1 MRILLAEDE
10 RSLSRA
16 VTALLERN
24 HYAVGAVYDGA
35 EALDYLEGGN
45 YDALILDIMMPKV
58 DGLEVLRR
66 LRERGNAIPV
76 LMLTAK
82 GEVED
87 KVLGLDSGANDYLTK
102 PFATAELLARLRA
115 MTRQSVQLSSRLTF
129 GSLCLDQTT
138 FELSTPSGSFRL
150 ANKEY
155 QMMELFLRNPRQI
168 IPTERFLERI
178 WGYDSEVEV
187 SVVWVY
193 ISYLRKKL
201 AALQADV
208 EIRASRNLGY
218 SLALVLLVIL
228 GGVNAMSYRKI
239 VQDAGH
245 ILELLSENR
254 GAFPKALPPDGETG
268 KPDRPLPP
276 GNGLSPEAPFESR
289 FFSVL
294 LDGEGQVLQS
304 DTGQIA
310 AVDDQSAGE
319 MAQAV
324 WETGHTGGFWE
335 DYRYVRVAEN
345 GGVRFIFLDCGRSLS
360 NFRTTLLA
368 SVLVALS
375 GLLAVF
381 LLLLVLSRRIV
392 RPVAESYEKQ
402 RRFIT
407 DAGHELKTP
416 LTIIGADLDLV
427 EPELEGNE
435 WLQDIRCQVRR
446 LAGLTQDLIYLSRME
461 EETPPIQPIE
471 FPLSDLTEEM
481 AQSFQGL
488 AKAQGKGLV
497 LSIQPMLSYTG
508 DENAIRQLL
517 SILLDNALKYTP
529 DDGEVEIAL
538 KKEGRM
544 IRLSVSNT
552 IDRPMEREM
561 LDRLFDRFYRG
572 DQSRSSQ
579 TGGYGLGLS
588 IAKGIVLAHRG
599 KIRAESSGASLS
611 VIVSLPV

>member
-1 MRILLAEDE
+1 MIQKLRVKFI
-10 RSLSRA
+10 
-16 VTALLERN
+16 TAS
-24 HYAVGAVYDGA
+24 
-35 EALDYLEGGN
+35 
-45 YDALILDIMMPKV
+45 
-58 DGLEVLRR
+58 
-66 LRERGNAIPV
+66 
-76 LMLTAK
+76 ML
-82 GEVED
+82 
-87 KVLGLDSGANDYLTK
+87 
-102 PFATAELLARLRA
+102 
-115 MTRQSVQLSSRLTF
+115 
-129 GSLCLDQTT
+129 
-138 FELSTPSGSFRL
+138 
-150 ANKEY
+150 
-155 QMMELFLRNPRQI
+155 
-168 IPTERFLERI
+168 
-178 WGYDSEVEV
+178 
-187 SVVWVY
+187 
-193 ISYLRKKL
+193 
-201 AALQADV
+201 
-208 EIRASRNLGY
+208 

-228 GGVNAMSYRKI
+228 GGVNAMSYQKV
-239 VQDAGH
+239 VQDADH

-254 GAFPKALPPDGETG
+254 GIFPQQVPPDDRGG
-268 KPDRPLPP
+268 KPRPLP
-276 GNGLSPEAPFESR
+276 GFGHGLSPETPFESR

-294 LDGEGQVLQS
+294 LNGEGQVLQS

-310 AVDDQSAGE
+310 AVDDQSASE

-324 WETGHTGGFWE
+324 WAGGSVSGFRG
-335 DYRYVRVAEN
+335 DYRYVRAAEAE
-345 GGVRFIFLDCGRSLS
+345 GTRFIFVDCGRSLS
-360 NFRTTLLA
+360 KVRTTLIA
-368 SVLVALS
+368 SGLVARA
-375 GLLAVF
+375 GLLAVV
-381 LLLLVLSRRIV
+381 LLLLILSKRIV

-427 EPELEGNE
+427 EPELDGNE

-446 LAGLTQDLIYLSRME
+446 LTGLTQDLIFLSRME

-488 AKAQGKGLV
+488 AKAQKKGLT

-508 DENAIRQLL
+508 DEKAIRQLL

-529 DDGEVEIAL
+529 AEGEAEIAL
-538 KKEGRM
+538 KKEGRT

-552 IDRPMEREM
+552 IAQPMEET

-579 TGGYGLGLS
+579 IGGYGLGLS

>member
-1 MRILLAEDE
+1 MIQ
-10 RSLSRA
+10 
-16 VTALLERN
+16 
-24 HYAVGAVYDGA
+24 
-35 EALDYLEGGN
+35 
-45 YDALILDIMMPKV
+45 
-58 DGLEVLRR
+58 R
-66 LRERGNAIPV
+66 LRVKFITAS
-76 LMLTAK
+76 ML
-82 GEVED
+82 
-87 KVLGLDSGANDYLTK
+87 
-102 PFATAELLARLRA
+102 
-115 MTRQSVQLSSRLTF
+115 
-129 GSLCLDQTT
+129 
-138 FELSTPSGSFRL
+138 
-150 ANKEY
+150 
-155 QMMELFLRNPRQI
+155 
-168 IPTERFLERI
+168 
-178 WGYDSEVEV
+178 
-187 SVVWVY
+187 
-193 ISYLRKKL
+193 
-201 AALQADV
+201 
-208 EIRASRNLGY
+208 

-268 KPDRPLPP
+268 KPDCPHPP
-276 GNGLSPEAPFESR
+276 GNGLAPEAPFESR

-381 LLLLVLSRRIV
+381 LLLLILSKRIV

-427 EPELEGNE
+427 EQELEGNE

-446 LAGLTQDLIYLSRME
+446 LTGLTQDLIFLSRME

>member
-1 MRILLAEDE
+1 MIQKLRVKFI
-10 RSLSRA
+10 
-16 VTALLERN
+16 TAS
-24 HYAVGAVYDGA
+24 
-35 EALDYLEGGN
+35 
-45 YDALILDIMMPKV
+45 
-58 DGLEVLRR
+58 
-66 LRERGNAIPV
+66 
-76 LMLTAK
+76 ML
-82 GEVED
+82 
-87 KVLGLDSGANDYLTK
+87 
-102 PFATAELLARLRA
+102 
-115 MTRQSVQLSSRLTF
+115 
-129 GSLCLDQTT
+129 
-138 FELSTPSGSFRL
+138 
-150 ANKEY
+150 
-155 QMMELFLRNPRQI
+155 
-168 IPTERFLERI
+168 
-178 WGYDSEVEV
+178 
-187 SVVWVY
+187 
-193 ISYLRKKL
+193 
-201 AALQADV
+201 
-208 EIRASRNLGY
+208 

-228 GGVNAMSYRKI
+228 GGVNAMSYQKVVR
-239 VQDAGH
+239 DADR
-245 ILELLSENR
+245 ILALLSENR
-254 GAFPKALPPDGETG
+254 GVFPQQTPPDDRGG
-268 KPDRPLPP
+268 KPGPIPVL
-276 GNGLSPEAPFESR
+276 GHGISPETPFESR

-294 LDGEGQVLQS
+294 LNEKGQVLQS

-324 WETGHTGGFWE
+324 WSSGSASGFQG
-335 DYRYVRVAEN
+335 DYRYIRAAEAE
-345 GGVRFIFLDCGRSLS
+345 GTRFIFVDCGRSLS
-360 NFRTTLLA
+360 NFRTTLIA
-368 SVLVALS
+368 SVLVALA

-381 LLLLVLSRRIV
+381 LLLLILSKRIV

-446 LAGLTQDLIYLSRME
+446 LTGLTQDLIFLSRME

-488 AKAQGKGLV
+488 AKAQGKRLT
-497 LSIQPMLSYTG
+497 LSIPPMLSYTG
-508 DENAIRQLL
+508 DEKAIRQLL

-529 DDGEVEIAL
+529 EEGEVEIAL

-611 VIVSLPV
+611 VIVSLPA

>member
-1 MRILLAEDE
+1 MIQKLRVKFI
-10 RSLSRA
+10 
-16 VTALLERN
+16 TAS
-24 HYAVGAVYDGA
+24 
-35 EALDYLEGGN
+35 
-45 YDALILDIMMPKV
+45 
-58 DGLEVLRR
+58 
-66 LRERGNAIPV
+66 
-76 LMLTAK
+76 ML
-82 GEVED
+82 
-87 KVLGLDSGANDYLTK
+87 
-102 PFATAELLARLRA
+102 
-115 MTRQSVQLSSRLTF
+115 
-129 GSLCLDQTT
+129 
-138 FELSTPSGSFRL
+138 
-150 ANKEY
+150 
-155 QMMELFLRNPRQI
+155 
-168 IPTERFLERI
+168 
-178 WGYDSEVEV
+178 
-187 SVVWVY
+187 
-193 ISYLRKKL
+193 
-201 AALQADV
+201 
-208 EIRASRNLGY
+208 

-228 GGVNAMSYRKI
+228 GGVNAMSYQKVVR
-239 VQDAGH
+239 DADR
-245 ILELLSENR
+245 ILALLSENR
-254 GAFPKALPPDGETG
+254 GVFPQQTPPDDRGG
-268 KPDRPLPP
+268 KPGPIPVL
-276 GNGLSPEAPFESR
+276 GHGISPETPFESR

-294 LDGEGQVLQS
+294 LNEKGQVLQS

-324 WETGHTGGFWE
+324 WSSGSASGFQG
-335 DYRYVRVAEN
+335 DYRYIRAAEAE
-345 GGVRFIFLDCGRSLS
+345 GTRFIFVDCGRSLS
-360 NFRTTLLA
+360 NFRTTLIA
-368 SVLVALS
+368 SVLVALA

-381 LLLLVLSRRIV
+381 LLLLILSKRIV

-517 SILLDNALKYTP
+517 SILLDNALNYTP

-552 IDRPMEREM
+552 IAHPMERET
-561 LDRLFDRFYRG
+561 LGRLFDRFYRG

-579 TGGYGLGLS
+579 TGSYGLGLS

-611 VIVSLPV
+611 VIVSLPA

>member
-1 MRILLAEDE
+1 MIQKLRVKFI
-10 RSLSRA
+10 
-16 VTALLERN
+16 TAS
-24 HYAVGAVYDGA
+24 
-35 EALDYLEGGN
+35 
-45 YDALILDIMMPKV
+45 
-58 DGLEVLRR
+58 
-66 LRERGNAIPV
+66 
-76 LMLTAK
+76 ML
-82 GEVED
+82 
-87 KVLGLDSGANDYLTK
+87 
-102 PFATAELLARLRA
+102 
-115 MTRQSVQLSSRLTF
+115 
-129 GSLCLDQTT
+129 
-138 FELSTPSGSFRL
+138 
-150 ANKEY
+150 
-155 QMMELFLRNPRQI
+155 
-168 IPTERFLERI
+168 
-178 WGYDSEVEV
+178 
-187 SVVWVY
+187 
-193 ISYLRKKL
+193 
-201 AALQADV
+201 
-208 EIRASRNLGY
+208 

-228 GGVNAMSYRKI
+228 GGVNAMSYQKVVR
-239 VQDAGH
+239 DADR
-245 ILELLSENR
+245 ILALLSENR
-254 GAFPKALPPDGETG
+254 GVFPQQTPPDDRGG
-268 KPDRPLPP
+268 KPGPIPVL
-276 GNGLSPEAPFESR
+276 GHGISPETPFESR

-294 LDGEGQVLQS
+294 LNEKGQVLQS

-360 NFRTTLLA
+360 NFRPTLLA

-381 LLLLVLSRRIV
+381 LLLLILSKRIV

-446 LAGLTQDLIYLSRME
+446 LTGLTQDLIFLSRME

-488 AKAQGKGLV
+488 AKAQGKRLT
-497 LSIQPMLSYTG
+497 LSIPPMLSYTG
-508 DENAIRQLL
+508 DEKAIRQLL

-529 DDGEVEIAL
+529 EEGEVEIAL

-552 IDRPMEREM
+552 IAHPMERET
-561 LDRLFDRFYRG
+561 LGRLFDRFYRG

-579 TGGYGLGLS
+579 TGSYGLGLS

-611 VIVSLPV
+611 VIVSLPA

>member
-1 MRILLAEDE
+1 MIQKLRVKFI
-10 RSLSRA
+10 
-16 VTALLERN
+16 TAS
-24 HYAVGAVYDGA
+24 
-35 EALDYLEGGN
+35 
-45 YDALILDIMMPKV
+45 
-58 DGLEVLRR
+58 
-66 LRERGNAIPV
+66 
-76 LMLTAK
+76 ML
-82 GEVED
+82 
-87 KVLGLDSGANDYLTK
+87 
-102 PFATAELLARLRA
+102 
-115 MTRQSVQLSSRLTF
+115 
-129 GSLCLDQTT
+129 
-138 FELSTPSGSFRL
+138 
-150 ANKEY
+150 
-155 QMMELFLRNPRQI
+155 
-168 IPTERFLERI
+168 
-178 WGYDSEVEV
+178 
-187 SVVWVY
+187 
-193 ISYLRKKL
+193 
-201 AALQADV
+201 
-208 EIRASRNLGY
+208 

-228 GGVNAMSYRKI
+228 GGVNAMSYQKVVR
-239 VQDAGH
+239 DADR
-245 ILELLSENR
+245 ILALLSENR
-254 GAFPKALPPDGETG
+254 GVFPQQTPPDDRGG
-268 KPDRPLPP
+268 KPGPIPVL
-276 GNGLSPEAPFESR
+276 GHGISPETPFESR

-294 LDGEGQVLQS
+294 LNEKGQVLQS

-324 WETGHTGGFWE
+324 WSSGNASGFQG
-335 DYRYVRVAEN
+335 DYRYIRAAEAE
-345 GGVRFIFLDCGRSLS
+345 GTRFIFVDCRRSLS
-360 NFRTTLLA
+360 NFRTTLIA
-368 SVLVALS
+368 SVLVALA

-381 LLLLVLSRRIV
+381 LLLLILSKRIV

-446 LAGLTQDLIYLSRME
+446 LTGLTQDLIFLSRME

-488 AKAQGKGLV
+488 AKAQGKRLT
-497 LSIQPMLSYTG
+497 LSIPPILSYTG
-508 DENAIRQLL
+508 DEKAIRQLL

-529 DDGEVEIAL
+529 EEGEVEIAL

>member
-1 MRILLAEDE
+1 M
-10 RSLSRA
+10 
-16 VTALLERN
+16 
-24 HYAVGAVYDGA
+24 
-35 EALDYLEGGN
+35 
-45 YDALILDIMMPKV
+45 
-58 DGLEVLRR
+58 
-66 LRERGNAIPV
+66 
-76 LMLTAK
+76 
-82 GEVED
+82 
-87 KVLGLDSGANDYLTK
+87 
-102 PFATAELLARLRA
+102 
-115 MTRQSVQLSSRLTF
+115 
-129 GSLCLDQTT
+129 
-138 FELSTPSGSFRL
+138 
-150 ANKEY
+150 
-155 QMMELFLRNPRQI
+155 
-168 IPTERFLERI
+168 
-178 WGYDSEVEV
+178 
-187 SVVWVY
+187 
-193 ISYLRKKL
+193 
-201 AALQADV
+201 
-208 EIRASRNLGY
+208 
-218 SLALVLLVIL
+218 
-228 GGVNAMSYRKI
+228 
-239 VQDAGH
+239 
-245 ILELLSENR
+245 
-254 GAFPKALPPDGETG
+254 
-268 KPDRPLPP
+268 
-276 GNGLSPEAPFESR
+276 
-289 FFSVL
+289 
-294 LDGEGQVLQS
+294 
-304 DTGQIA
+304 
-310 AVDDQSAGE
+310 
-319 MAQAV
+319 
-324 WETGHTGGFWE
+324 
-335 DYRYVRVAEN
+335 
-345 GGVRFIFLDCGRSLS
+345 
-360 NFRTTLLA
+360 
-368 SVLVALS
+368 
-375 GLLAVF
+375 
-381 LLLLVLSRRIV
+381 
-392 RPVAESYEKQ
+392 AESYEKQ

>member
-1 MRILLAEDE
+1 MIQ
-10 RSLSRA
+10 
-16 VTALLERN
+16 
-24 HYAVGAVYDGA
+24 
-35 EALDYLEGGN
+35 
-45 YDALILDIMMPKV
+45 
-58 DGLEVLRR
+58 R
-66 LRERGNAIPV
+66 LRVKFITAS
-76 LMLTAK
+76 ML
-82 GEVED
+82 
-87 KVLGLDSGANDYLTK
+87 
-102 PFATAELLARLRA
+102 
-115 MTRQSVQLSSRLTF
+115 
-129 GSLCLDQTT
+129 
-138 FELSTPSGSFRL
+138 
-150 ANKEY
+150 
-155 QMMELFLRNPRQI
+155 
-168 IPTERFLERI
+168 
-178 WGYDSEVEV
+178 
-187 SVVWVY
+187 
-193 ISYLRKKL
+193 
-201 AALQADV
+201 
-208 EIRASRNLGY
+208 

-461 EETPPIQPIE
+461 EETAPIQPIE

-488 AKAQGKGLV
+488 AKAHGKQLT

-508 DENAIRQLL
+508 DEKAVRQLL
-517 SILLDNALKYTP
+517 SILLDNALKYTQEG
-529 DDGEVEIAL
+529 GEITVSL
-538 KKEGRM
+538 SKEGRTL
-544 IRLSVSNT
+544 RLSVSNT
-552 IDRPMEREM
+552 IPQPMERET
-561 LDRLFDRFYRG
+561 LDRLFDRFYRA

-588 IAKGIVLAHRG
+588 IAKSIVAAHRG
-599 KIRAESSGASLS
+599 KIWAECVKPDRLAVCIELS
-611 VIVSLPV
+611 AGPRPFI

>member
-1 MRILLAEDE
+1 MIQKLRVKFI
-10 RSLSRA
+10 
-16 VTALLERN
+16 TAT
-24 HYAVGAVYDGA
+24 
-35 EALDYLEGGN
+35 
-45 YDALILDIMMPKV
+45 
-58 DGLEVLRR
+58 
-66 LRERGNAIPV
+66 
-76 LMLTAK
+76 ML
-82 GEVED
+82 
-87 KVLGLDSGANDYLTK
+87 
-102 PFATAELLARLRA
+102 
-115 MTRQSVQLSSRLTF
+115 
-129 GSLCLDQTT
+129 
-138 FELSTPSGSFRL
+138 
-150 ANKEY
+150 
-155 QMMELFLRNPRQI
+155 
-168 IPTERFLERI
+168 
-178 WGYDSEVEV
+178 
-187 SVVWVY
+187 
-193 ISYLRKKL
+193 
-201 AALQADV
+201 
-208 EIRASRNLGY
+208 

-228 GGVNAMSYRKI
+228 GGVNAMSYQKVVR
-239 VQDAGH
+239 DADR
-245 ILELLSENR
+245 ILALLSENR
-254 GAFPKALPPDGETG
+254 GVFPQQTPPDDRGG
-268 KPDRPLPP
+268 KPGPIPVL
-276 GNGLSPEAPFESR
+276 GHGISPETPFESR

-294 LDGEGQVLQS
+294 LNEKGQVLQS

-324 WETGHTGGFWE
+324 WSSGSASGFQG
-335 DYRYVRVAEN
+335 DYRYIRAAEAE
-345 GGVRFIFLDCGRSLS
+345 GTRFIFVDCGRSLS
-360 NFRTTLLA
+360 NFRTTLIA
-368 SVLVALS
+368 SVLVALA

-381 LLLLVLSRRIV
+381 LLLLILSKRIV

>member
-1 MRILLAEDE
+1 MIQ
-10 RSLSRA
+10 
-16 VTALLERN
+16 
-24 HYAVGAVYDGA
+24 
-35 EALDYLEGGN
+35 
-45 YDALILDIMMPKV
+45 
-58 DGLEVLRR
+58 R
-66 LRERGNAIPV
+66 LRVKFITAS
-76 LMLTAK
+76 ML
-82 GEVED
+82 
-87 KVLGLDSGANDYLTK
+87 
-102 PFATAELLARLRA
+102 
-115 MTRQSVQLSSRLTF
+115 
-129 GSLCLDQTT
+129 SL
-138 FELSTPSGSFRL
+138 
-150 ANKEY
+150 
-155 QMMELFLRNPRQI
+155 
-168 IPTERFLERI
+168 
-178 WGYDSEVEV
+178 V
-187 SVVWVY
+187 
-193 ISYLRKKL
+193 
-201 AALQADV
+201 
-208 EIRASRNLGY
+208 
-218 SLALVLLVIL
+218 LVLLVIL

-461 EETPPIQPIE
+461 EETAP
-471 FPLSDLTEEM
+471 
-481 AQSFQGL
+481 
-488 AKAQGKGLV
+488 
-497 LSIQPMLSYTG
+497 IQPMLSYTG
-508 DENAIRQLL
+508 DEKAVRQLL

-529 DDGEVEIAL
+529 EGGEITVSL
-538 KKEGRM
+538 SKEGRTL
-544 IRLSVSNT
+544 RLSVSNT
-552 IDRPMEREM
+552 IPQPMERET
-561 LDRLFDRFYRG
+561 LDRLFDRFYRA

-588 IAKGIVLAHRG
+588 IAKSIVAAHRG
-599 KIRAESSGASLS
+599 KIWAECVKPDRLAVCIELS
-611 VIVSLPV
+611 AGPRPFI

>member
-1 MRILLAEDE
+1 MIQ
-10 RSLSRA
+10 
-16 VTALLERN
+16 
-24 HYAVGAVYDGA
+24 
-35 EALDYLEGGN
+35 
-45 YDALILDIMMPKV
+45 K
-58 DGLEVLRR
+58 LRVKFII
-66 LRERGNAIPV
+66 AS
-76 LMLTAK
+76 ML
-82 GEVED
+82 
-87 KVLGLDSGANDYLTK
+87 
-102 PFATAELLARLRA
+102 
-115 MTRQSVQLSSRLTF
+115 
-129 GSLCLDQTT
+129 
-138 FELSTPSGSFRL
+138 
-150 ANKEY
+150 
-155 QMMELFLRNPRQI
+155 
-168 IPTERFLERI
+168 
-178 WGYDSEVEV
+178 
-187 SVVWVY
+187 
-193 ISYLRKKL
+193 
-201 AALQADV
+201 
-208 EIRASRNLGY
+208 

-228 GGVNAMSYRKI
+228 GGVNAMSYQKVVR
-239 VQDAGH
+239 DADR
-245 ILELLSENR
+245 ILDLLSENR
-254 GAFPKALPPDGETG
+254 GVFPQQTPPDGRGG
-268 KPDRPLPP
+268 KPGPIP
-276 GNGLSPEAPFESR
+276 GFGHGFSPETPFESR

-294 LDGEGQVLQS
+294 LNEEGQVLQS

-310 AVDDQSAGE
+310 AVDDRSAGE
-319 MAQAV
+319 MAQAIWASGSV
-324 WETGHTGGFWE
+324 SGFRG
-335 DYRYVRVAEN
+335 DYRYVRVVET
-345 GGVRFIFLDCGRSLS
+345 GGARLIFVDCGRSLS
-360 NFRTTLLA
+360 NFRTTLIA
-368 SVLVALS
+368 SGLVALA

-381 LLLLVLSRRIV
+381 LLLLILSKRIV

-427 EPELEGNE
+427 EQELEGNE

-446 LAGLTQDLIYLSRME
+446 LTGLTQDLIFLSRME

-529 DDGEVEIAL
+529 DEGEVEIAL

>member
-1 MRILLAEDE
+1 MIQKLRVKFI
-10 RSLSRA
+10 
-16 VTALLERN
+16 TAS
-24 HYAVGAVYDGA
+24 
-35 EALDYLEGGN
+35 
-45 YDALILDIMMPKV
+45 
-58 DGLEVLRR
+58 
-66 LRERGNAIPV
+66 
-76 LMLTAK
+76 ML
-82 GEVED
+82 
-87 KVLGLDSGANDYLTK
+87 
-102 PFATAELLARLRA
+102 
-115 MTRQSVQLSSRLTF
+115 
-129 GSLCLDQTT
+129 
-138 FELSTPSGSFRL
+138 
-150 ANKEY
+150 
-155 QMMELFLRNPRQI
+155 
-168 IPTERFLERI
+168 
-178 WGYDSEVEV
+178 
-187 SVVWVY
+187 
-193 ISYLRKKL
+193 
-201 AALQADV
+201 
-208 EIRASRNLGY
+208 

-228 GGVNAMSYRKI
+228 GGVNAMSYQKVVR
-239 VQDAGH
+239 DADR
-245 ILELLSENR
+245 ILALLSENR
-254 GAFPKALPPDGETG
+254 GVFPQQTPPDDRGG
-268 KPDRPLPP
+268 KPGPIPVL
-276 GNGLSPEAPFESR
+276 GHGISPETPFESR

-294 LDGEGQVLQS
+294 LNEKGQVLQS

-324 WETGHTGGFWE
+324 WSSGNASGFQG
-335 DYRYVRVAEN
+335 DYRYIRAAEAE
-345 GGVRFIFLDCGRSLS
+345 GTRFIFVDCGRSLS
-360 NFRTTLLA
+360 NFRTTLIA
-368 SVLVALS
+368 SVLVALA

-381 LLLLVLSRRIV
+381 LLLLILSKRIV

-427 EPELEGNE
+427 EQELEGNE

-446 LAGLTQDLIYLSRME
+446 LTGLTQDLIFLSRME

>member
-1 MRILLAEDE
+1 MIQ
-10 RSLSRA
+10 
-16 VTALLERN
+16 
-24 HYAVGAVYDGA
+24 
-35 EALDYLEGGN
+35 
-45 YDALILDIMMPKV
+45 K
-58 DGLEVLRR
+58 LRVKFII
-66 LRERGNAIPV
+66 AS
-76 LMLTAK
+76 ML
-82 GEVED
+82 
-87 KVLGLDSGANDYLTK
+87 
-102 PFATAELLARLRA
+102 
-115 MTRQSVQLSSRLTF
+115 
-129 GSLCLDQTT
+129 
-138 FELSTPSGSFRL
+138 
-150 ANKEY
+150 
-155 QMMELFLRNPRQI
+155 
-168 IPTERFLERI
+168 
-178 WGYDSEVEV
+178 
-187 SVVWVY
+187 
-193 ISYLRKKL
+193 
-201 AALQADV
+201 
-208 EIRASRNLGY
+208 

-228 GGVNAMSYRKI
+228 GGVNAMSYQKVVR
-239 VQDAGH
+239 DADR
-245 ILELLSENR
+245 ILDLLSENR
-254 GAFPKALPPDGETG
+254 GVFPQQTPPDGREG
-268 KPDRPLPP
+268 KPGPIP
-276 GNGLSPEAPFESR
+276 GFGHGFSPETPFESR

-294 LDGEGQVLQS
+294 LNEEGQVLQS

-310 AVDDQSAGE
+310 AVDDRSAGE
-319 MAQAV
+319 MAQAIWASGSV
-324 WETGHTGGFWE
+324 SGFRG
-335 DYRYVRVAEN
+335 DYRYVRVVET
-345 GGVRFIFLDCGRSLS
+345 GGARLIFVDCGRSLS
-360 NFRTTLLA
+360 NFRTTLIA
-368 SVLVALS
+368 SGLVALA

-381 LLLLVLSRRIV
+381 LLLLILSKRIV

-446 LAGLTQDLIYLSRME
+446 LTGLTQDLIFLSRME
-461 EETPPIQPIE
+461 EETPP
-471 FPLSDLTEEM
+471 
-481 AQSFQGL
+481 
-488 AKAQGKGLV
+488 
-497 LSIQPMLSYTG
+497 IQPMLSYTG

-529 DDGEVEIAL
+529 DEGEVEIAL

>member
-1 MRILLAEDE
+1 MIQ
-10 RSLSRA
+10 
-16 VTALLERN
+16 
-24 HYAVGAVYDGA
+24 
-35 EALDYLEGGN
+35 
-45 YDALILDIMMPKV
+45 
-58 DGLEVLRR
+58 R
-66 LRERGNAIPV
+66 LRVKFITAS
-76 LMLTAK
+76 ML
-82 GEVED
+82 
-87 KVLGLDSGANDYLTK
+87 
-102 PFATAELLARLRA
+102 
-115 MTRQSVQLSSRLTF
+115 
-129 GSLCLDQTT
+129 SL
-138 FELSTPSGSFRL
+138 
-150 ANKEY
+150 
-155 QMMELFLRNPRQI
+155 
-168 IPTERFLERI
+168 
-178 WGYDSEVEV
+178 V
-187 SVVWVY
+187 
-193 ISYLRKKL
+193 
-201 AALQADV
+201 
-208 EIRASRNLGY
+208 
-218 SLALVLLVIL
+218 LVLLVIL

-402 RRFIT
+402 KRFIT

-416 LTIIGADLDLV
+416 LTIISADADLV
-427 EPELEGNE
+427 ELECGENQ
-435 WLQDIRCQVRR
+435 WLTDIRRQAER
-446 LAGLTQDLIYLSRME
+446 LTGLTNDLIYLSRME
-461 EETPPIQPIE
+461 EENPNLQPIE
-471 FPLSDLTEEM
+471 FPISDVVEEM
-481 AQSFQGL
+481 VQSFQAP
-488 AKAQGKGLV
+488 AKSQEKELTV
-497 LSIQPMLSYTG
+497 FIQPMLSYTG
-508 DENAIRQLL
+508 DEKAIHQLV
-517 SILLDNALKYTP
+517 SILMDNALKYSP
-529 DDGEVEIAL
+529 PGGMLSVQLERR
-538 KKEGRM
+538 GRAVQ
-544 IRLSVSNT
+544 LTVSNT
-552 IDRPMEREM
+552 TAQPMEKERLEH
-561 LDRLFDRFYRG
+561 LFDRFYRM
-572 DQSRSSQ
+572 DQSRSTQ

-588 IAKGIVLAHRG
+588 IARSVVAAHKG
-599 KIRAESSGASLS
+599 KIRAESSDGKSLTITA
-611 VIVSLPV
+611 VLP

>member
-1 MRILLAEDE
+1 MIQ
-10 RSLSRA
+10 
-16 VTALLERN
+16 
-24 HYAVGAVYDGA
+24 
-35 EALDYLEGGN
+35 
-45 YDALILDIMMPKV
+45 
-58 DGLEVLRR
+58 R
-66 LRERGNAIPV
+66 LRVKFITAS
-76 LMLTAK
+76 ML
-82 GEVED
+82 
-87 KVLGLDSGANDYLTK
+87 
-102 PFATAELLARLRA
+102 
-115 MTRQSVQLSSRLTF
+115 
-129 GSLCLDQTT
+129 
-138 FELSTPSGSFRL
+138 
-150 ANKEY
+150 
-155 QMMELFLRNPRQI
+155 
-168 IPTERFLERI
+168 
-178 WGYDSEVEV
+178 
-187 SVVWVY
+187 
-193 ISYLRKKL
+193 
-201 AALQADV
+201 
-208 EIRASRNLGY
+208 

-228 GGVNAMSYRKI
+228 GGVNAMSYQKVVR
-239 VQDAGH
+239 DADR
-245 ILELLSENR
+245 ILALLSENR
-254 GAFPKALPPDGETG
+254 GVFPQQTPPDDRGG
-268 KPDRPLPP
+268 KPGPIPVL
-276 GNGLSPEAPFESR
+276 GHGISPETPFESR

-294 LDGEGQVLQS
+294 LNEKGQVLQS

-324 WETGHTGGFWE
+324 WSSGNASGFQG
-335 DYRYVRVAEN
+335 DYRYIRAAEAE
-345 GGVRFIFLDCGRSLS
+345 GTRFIFVDCGRSLS
-360 NFRTTLLA
+360 NFRTTLIA
-368 SVLVALS
+368 SVLVALA

-381 LLLLVLSRRIV
+381 LLLLILSKRIV

-427 EPELEGNE
+427 EQELEGNE

-446 LAGLTQDLIYLSRME
+446 LTGLTQDLIFLSRME

-488 AKAQGKGLV
+488 AKAQGKRLT
-497 LSIQPMLSYTG
+497 LSIPPILTYTG
-508 DENAIRQLL
+508 DEKAIRQLL

-529 DDGEVEIAL
+529 EEGEVEIAL

-552 IDRPMEREM
+552 IAHPMERET
-561 LDRLFDRFYRG
+561 LGRLFDRFYWG

-579 TGGYGLGLS
+579 TGSYGLGLS

-611 VIVSLPV
+611 VIVSLPA